1 MSSKTYICAAYRHTH
16 IHPVT
21 YVHNTDTDGDEGSN
35 YIYVNTPD
43 VHVCV
48 YMCACIHTCVYI
60 NVIHLTKHIYIT
72 EPCIIEHNI

>member
-1 MSSKTYICAAYRHTH
+1 MCSIYTHTYLSIYICAQYT
-16 IHPVT
+16 
-21 YVHNTDTDGDEGSN
+21 NTDGGEGSN

-48 YMCACIHTCVYI
+48 YMCAYIHTYVYI
-60 NVIHLTKHIYIT
+60 NVIHLTKHIYII